1 MPRRITA
8 LLLAATFAVFAATAP
23 RLHAQNDPDRVDPL
37 TPDEVQ
43 QIRDSKIYPNDRI
56 KLYLKFIDQ
65 RIDTLR
71 QLTANPMADN
81 RAAQI
86 RNKLQEFTSL
96 SDELQ
101 DNLDTYDSAH
111 ADIRKSLKDVIADT
125 SRWPSV
131 LESLP
136 KNDDYDFSV
145 KTALDSAQS
154 ASDDARQLAE
164 EQDIFF
170 KVHKNERNRNGTGP
184 G

>member
-1 MPRRITA
+1 MPRRIA
-8 LLLAATFAVFAATAP
+8 AVLLVFAFAVFAGIAP
-23 RLHAQNDPDRVDPL
+23 RLHAQNDPDQVDPL

-56 KLYLKFIDQ
+56 RLYLKFIDQ

-71 QLTANPMADN
+71 QLAADRTADN
-81 RAAQI
+81 RASQI

-131 LESLP
+131 LQSLP
-136 KNDDYDFSV
+136 QNPDYDFSV

-154 ASDDARQLAE
+154 ASDDARQLAQ

-170 KVHKNERNRNGTGP
+170 KAHKDERNKNGTGP

>member
-1 MPRRITA
+1 MLRRIA
-8 LLLAATFAVFAATAP
+8 AILLAFAFILSAGIAP
-23 RLHAQNDPDRVDPL
+23 RLHAQNDPDQVDPL
-37 TPDEVQ
+37 TPDEIQ

-71 QLTANPMADN
+71 QLASNPTADN

-111 ADIRKSLKDVIADT
+111 ADIRKSLKDAVSDT
-125 SRWPSV
+125 SRWPLV
-131 LESLP
+131 LQSLP
-136 KNDDYDFSV
+136 HNADYDFSV

-154 ASDDARQLAE
+154 ASDDAKQLAQ

-170 KVHKNERNRNGTGP
+170 RAHKNERNKNGTGP